1 MENEYNKPINNYK
14 NYDSDFKGS
23 VVENLNYEI
32 IQQKCFQNK

>member
-23 VVENLNYEI
+23 VVRKFKL
-32 IQQKCFQNK
+32 K